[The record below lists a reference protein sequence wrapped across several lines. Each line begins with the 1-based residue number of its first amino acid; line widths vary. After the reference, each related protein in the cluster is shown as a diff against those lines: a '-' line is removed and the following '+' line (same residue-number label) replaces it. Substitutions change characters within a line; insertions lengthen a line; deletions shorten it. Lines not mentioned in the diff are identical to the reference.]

1 MRKIA
6 ITVVVIA
13 LFAASYSFLRTHRR
27 NLGQAQSPLA
37 PALSFADL
45 NGNTLRLSD
54 YKGRVLLVN
63 FWAAWCGP
71 CTAEIPQF
79 VAMQQKYGPE
89 GLQILGISIDDDERE
104 LRSFYRNKAVN
115 YPVVIGNQAIT
126 DGFGG
131 VLGLPTTFVI
141 DRDGRIH
148 AKQVGATDFSAL
160 ELEVKR
166 LLQSSPEQHHAL
178 RSPRS
183 FR

>member
-6 ITVVVIA
+6 LTVALIA
-13 LFAASYSFLRTHRR
+13 LFAAAYTVQRTHRK
-27 NLGQAQSPLA
+27 NPGQAQSPSA
-37 PALSFADL
+37 PALSLTDL
-45 NGNTLRLSD
+45 NGNTLHMSD

-79 VAMQQKYGPE
+79 IAMQQRYGPE

-104 LRSFYRNKAVN
+104 LRRFYRNKAMN
-115 YPVVIGNQAIT
+115 YPVVIGNEAVT

-141 DRDGRIH
+141 GRDGRIH
-148 AKQVGATDFSAL
+148 TKQVGSTDFSRL
-160 ELEVKR
+160 EVDVKR
-166 LLQSSPEQHHAL
+166 LLQSSP
-178 RSPRS
+178 
-183 FR
+183 